1 MQQLIFL
8 LKNFFTH
15 KDFLPPADQLPGTIY
30 TPLHWVVSMLL
41 LAIVIGLAVWLGK
54 RCEERTIRR
63 ILLIIWIYAIV
74 FEPTKIL
81 WETFCGKEVSLEVG
95 GVLPFYP
102 CSVFMLALPLLVFGG
117 RRLRLCG
124 GGYLCTIGML
134 GAMINFFYPI
144 NVLSNYSCISFAGAH
159 TLLYHGAMLFCC
171 LLIQISGYHR
181 YSYARNVG
189 ECFFAALP
197 LLIWSIPANII
208 NYSPIGSDY
217 MFFKCNSFFLPAIF
231 GGIPD
236 THAHNNGVRTRF
248 HRGLGYKLFR
258 QKRKISRPREIIKK
272 QGLRPAF
279 LRIHSV
285 CLHIIV
291 NRFTVLLL
299 FLLNM
304 VQYISHTRIG
314 ELENAGIVKRR
325 CVLFRG

>member
-1 MQQLIFL
+1 MYMAIEKKQTLCYNIPVTQSNKEDDCMQQLIFL

-41 LAIVIGLAVWLGK
+41 LAIVIGLAVWLGR

-117 RRLRLCG
+117 RRLRICG

-236 THAHNNGVRTRF
+236 PVT
-248 HRGLGYKLFR
+248 
-258 QKRKISRPREIIKK
+258 
-272 QGLRPAF
+272 
-279 LRIHSV
+279 
-285 CLHIIV
+285 
-291 NRFTVLLL
+291 TVLAYLL
-299 FLLNM
+299 YTLLPALFYLPAVVARKSKASV
-304 VQYISHTRIG
+304 VQDST
-314 ELENAGIVKRR
+314 V
-325 CVLFRG
+325 